1 MKSSSLLIA
10 FLALFA
16 LISACAP
23 PSADLEETPSPAPTF
38 TSIPTYT
45 PSPPQPT
52 PTTYAG
58 WLLDQAIPQ
67 PGTVALDFVALTC
80 SAAWSSSIQ
89 FIPCP
94 GNPDDL
100 SNGYIEALAGTSVE
114 SGESTDLPALLTIPP
129 QMDGY
134 GGIFGRYP
142 SFTVQPGDRFRAV
155 LTCQQSPCG
164 AVEYALDYY
173 DSNGKYSNFPSYWPN
188 PFIEFAESGQHITAI
203 DLPLDFLA
211 GKTVDFT
218 LVIRDQSAVSG
229 DRYLWIAPHIYRDP
243 ANTSATPLPQPGS
256 SSAPTIEPAVD
267 DTPGVIRGLVDM
279 KTAPPYLNDP
289 VTTNG
294 LGVPVVVVFFNLDDG
309 TWWWVQT
316 TQTHP
321 NFQMTV
327 PPGLYYILAYAP
339 GVADIP
345 YITGAY
351 TGGTP
356 SCGQPLVAVQVP
368 PGGSALGIF
377 ITDWCEYPD
386 RPEKPPGV
394 PIP

>member
-1 MKSSSLLIA
+1 MNYSRLTIFILTL
-10 FLALFA
+10 LALLA
-16 LISACAP
+16 ACGTPAEI
-23 PSADLEETPSPAPTF
+23 AETPAQPEATFSPIPTF
-38 TSIPTYT
+38 TPA
-45 PSPPQPT
+45 PPQPS
-52 PTTYAG
+52 PTSHAQG
-58 WLLDQAIPQ
+58 ILEQAAPK

-89 FIPCP
+89 FNPCP
-94 GNPDDL
+94 GDPDDL
-100 SNGYIEALAGTSVE
+100 SDGYIEALSGTAIE
-114 SGESTDLPALLTIPP
+114 SGETTDLPALLTIPP
-129 QMDGY
+129 QADGY

-164 AVEYALDYY
+164 AVEYALDYF
-173 DSNGKYSNFPSYWPN
+173 DAAGKYSEFPSYWPD
-188 PFIEFAESGQHITAI
+188 PFKDFAESGHHIIAI

-211 GKTVDFT
+211 GQTVDFT

-256 SSAPTIEPAVD
+256 SRAPTPENAAD
-267 DTPGVIRGLVDM
+267 NTPGIIRGLVDM

-289 VTTNG
+289 ITTNG

-309 TWWWVQT
+309 TWWWVHT
-316 TQTHP
+316 TATHP

-327 PPGLYYILAYAP
+327 TPGRYVVLAYAP

-351 TGGTP
+351 TGGAP
-356 SCGQPLVAVQVP
+356 SCGQPLVAVEVP
-368 PGGSALGIF
+368 PNGSALGIF